1 MAHRERPKALLLD
14 FDGVLRHYDPAV
26 DHAVEDRFG
35 LDRGTIFK
43 TAMESARYQTL
54 VTGGWT
60 RAQWLADVAEF
71 LEIPTSAMAEPAA
84 YRGYI
89 DHEVLGFVR
98 DVRAAGVP
106 VALCTNAPSDLG
118 DDLAQLGVTE
128 EFDAVVNSS
137 EVGAAKPTPDFF
149 RAACLAVHTVPR
161 LCLFVDDSHRN
172 VEGARR
178 VGIAAYRWNGI
189 VDLPYLKAALGLP
202 QP

>member
-1 MAHRERPKALLLD
+1 MAQRDRATALLLD
-14 FDGVLRHYDPAV
+14 FDGVLRHYDAAV

-35 LDRGTIFK
+35 LEHGTILK
-43 TAMESARYQTL
+43 TAMEPARYQKL

-60 RAQWLADVAEF
+60 RADWLADMAYALGIPAADLAE
-71 LEIPTSAMAEPAA
+71 LTA

-89 DHEVLGFVR
+89 DHEVLAFVR
-98 DVRAAGVP
+98 DVRAAGVR
-106 VALCTNAPSDLG
+106 VALCTNAPVDIE
-118 DDLAQLGVTE
+118 DDLAQLGLVE

-137 EVGAAKPTPDFF
+137 AVGAAKPAAEFF
-149 RAACLAVHTVPR
+149 KAACLAVRTVPR

-178 VGIAAYRWNGI
+178 LGIAAYRWNGV
-189 VDLPYLKAALGLP
+189 VDLPYLKAALGVA

>member
-1 MAHRERPKALLLD
+1 MVRERAKALLLD
-14 FDGVLRHYDPAV
+14 FDGVLRHYDTAV

-35 LDRGTIFK
+35 LNHGTIFK
-43 TAMESARYQTL
+43 TAMEPARYQQL
-54 VTGGWT
+54 VVGGWT
-60 RAQWLADVAEF
+60 RARWLADISSA
-71 LEIPTSAMAEPAA
+71 LGIPVEAMAELTA

-106 VALCTNAPSDLG
+106 VALCTNAPVDLD
-118 DDLAQLGVTE
+118 DDLVQLGLAE

-137 EVGAAKPTPDFF
+137 VVQAAKPAAEFF
-149 RAACLAVHTVPR
+149 KAACLAVRTVPR

-178 VGIAAYRWNGI
+178 VGIAAYRWNGA
-189 VDLPYLKAALGLP
+189 VDLPYLKAALDVP